1 MRLQRAFRLRGVVP
15 VFTGALN
22 VILLL
27 LFYVVLSTSFLM
39 RPGIAIELPASRSLL
54 PAMPDPVVVA
64 ITGGAGA
71 AVYFEDRQI
80 DVGQLGASLDA
91 YSGPLRQVIIKADV
105 DAPLSLVAKVTGVAL
120 ARGYSVALAAVP
132 SPEQ

>member
-1 MRLQRAFRLRGVVP
+1 MVP

-27 LFYVVLSTSFLM
+27 LFYVLLSTSFLM

-80 DVGQLGASLDA
+80 EAGQLGARLDA
-91 YSGPLRQVIIKADV
+91 YAGPLRQVIIKADV
-105 DAPLSLVAKVTGVAL
+105 DAPVSLVARVTEVAL
-120 ARGYSVALAAVP
+120 AHGYSVALAAAP
-132 SPEQ
+132 FPEQ